1 MFLFSQFYPL
11 RSIHRNQ
18 LIRSYLVHSVYKSS
32 IRSNSV
38 HLVSFSHFGLI
49 RSIQSTLALFDP
61 HWSYFV
67 HIGLLRSTQSTLALF
82 GPHWS
87 YSVHSVHFD
96 PLQSN
101 SGHSVHFGLI
111 GPFCLLWFTSVLF
124 SLHYFYSV
132 HFSLLCLPWSYSVH
146 SIHFGSIRSNLV
158 LFGPP
163 CSYCLCNT
171 NYIYCRI
178 KLLFCF

>member
-1 MFLFSQFYPL
+1 MSILVLFSPFV
-11 RSIHRNQ
+11 

-32 IRSNSV
+32 IRSNSA

-87 YSVHSVHFD
+87 YSVHSVHLD

-111 GPFCLLWFTSVLF
+111 APFCLLWFTSVLF
-124 SLHYFYSV
+124 SPHYYYSV

-158 LFGPP
+158 LFGPL
-163 CSYCLCNT
+163 CSYC
-171 NYIYCRI
+171 
-178 KLLFCF
+178 